1 MKIEH
6 NFSSPVKINN
16 KEPTRYSFDISR
28 LRSHFQLYD
37 IIFFSKKERKKK
49 GKAGE
54 RYTNKIGIG
63 KNYYWRFIRLT
74 FSFFIHFQSPE
85 VFGAFIAQNWK
96 FIEFCSFQ
104 VKFINTKK

>member
-37 IIFFSKKERKKK
+37 IIFFFQKGKKEKKEK
-49 GKAGE
+49 LE
-54 RYTNKIGIG
+54 SDTR
-63 KNYYWRFIRLT
+63 
-74 FSFFIHFQSPE
+74 
-85 VFGAFIAQNWK
+85 
-96 FIEFCSFQ
+96 
-104 VKFINTKK
+104 TKSE